1 MMKFFTVLLT
11 ILFSTFVFAATDA
24 FSSLD
29 VNNDN
34 AISKDEATI
43 LPGLTNHWKELDVN
57 ADDQLSSTEFQ
68 AYARTSDVTSV
79 PDIDSQKME
88 LN

>member
-1 MMKFFTVLLT
+1 MKQLTMLLI
-11 ILFSTFVFAATDA
+11 ILFSASAFAAADV
-24 FSSLD
+24 FSTLD

-34 AISKDEATI
+34 AISKEEATS
-43 LPGLTNHWKELDVN
+43 LPGLINSWKQLDVN

-68 AYARTSDVTSV
+68 EYAKTSGVTST
-79 PDIDSQKME
+79 PDIDSQRLE

>member
-1 MMKFFTVLLT
+1 MKQLTMLLI
-11 ILFSTFVFAATDA
+11 ILFSASAFAAADV
-24 FSSLD
+24 FSTLD

-34 AISKDEATI
+34 AISKEEAAS
-43 LPGLTNHWKELDVN
+43 LPGLINSWKQLDVN

-68 AYARTSDVTSV
+68 EYAKTSDVTST
-79 PDIDSQKME
+79 PDIDSQRLE

>member
-1 MMKFFTVLLT
+1 MKQLTMLLI
-11 ILFSTFVFAATDA
+11 ILFSASAFAAADV
-24 FSSLD
+24 FSTLD

-34 AISKDEATI
+34 AISKEEATS
-43 LPGLTNHWKELDVN
+43 LPGLINSWKQLDVN

-68 AYARTSDVTSV
+68 EYAKTSEVTST
-79 PDIDSQKME
+79 PDIDSQRLE